1 MSDPVE
7 SRQAFRDFLA
17 LLEQV
22 DGEFLGEARGVVAP
36 ADVAEGEHMLL
47 HLIKA
52 GIDTWVDNDAA
63 RPRFAPLASA
73 VLKWGGEGAD
83 NPSHC
88 APLDPTRRYK
98 ITGRMRDE
106 AYISFTVYTGKEEG
120 DWNDDVVSALN
131 HTEFARDADGRFEI
145 EVSPTPRPGAL
156 HMQPGKPNCVISR
169 HYFEREVCAMA
180 DPTLR
185 CDFDIECL
193 DEPGY
198 SRPLPPAALADKL
211 RAAMNFIHGQ
221 TLARKQDPSA
231 TPSWFSLV
239 PNQLPQP
246 EKWVPSVGGGAGAV
260 DNAYCAGLVVLQPEE
275 ALIVEARWPE
285 CVYANVMFWNRF
297 LQTGDYRYRS
307 CSLNR
312 KQMQADAEGRFAF
325 VVAHRD
331 PGVPNWIDTEG
342 HPAGTLYWRFLLP
355 EGKIE
360 QPRCRVVPLADAAQ
374 AIAEFATEPGA

>member
-1 MSDPVE
+1 MSESIE
-7 SRQAFRDFLA
+7 SRRAFREFLA

-22 DGEFLGEARGVVAP
+22 DGEFLSAERNVTSAD
-36 ADVAEGEHMLL
+36 DVAEGEHMLL

-52 GIDTWVDNDAA
+52 GLDVWVDNDAS

-88 APLDPTRRYK
+88 APLDPARRYK

-106 AYISFTVYTGKEEG
+106 VYISFTVYTGKEEG
-120 DWNDDVVSALN
+120 DFNDGVVSALN
-131 HTEFARDADGRFEI
+131 HTEFDRDAEGRFEI
-145 EVSPTPRPGAL
+145 ELGPTPKTGAL

-169 HYFEREVCAMA
+169 HYFEREGCAMA
-180 DPTLR
+180 DPGLR
-185 CDFDIECL
+185 CEIDITCL

-198 SRPLPPAALADKL
+198 PRPLSPPALADKL
-211 RAAMNFIHGQ
+211 RAAGNFIHGQ

-239 PNQLPQP
+239 PNQLPKP
-246 EKWVPSVGGGAGAV
+246 EKWEPSEGGGAGAV
-260 DNAYCAGLVVLQPEE
+260 DNAYCAGLVVLAPDQ
-275 ALIVEARWPE
+275 ALIVDARWPA
-285 CVYANVMFWNRF
+285 CVYANVMFWNRY
-297 LQTGDYRYRS
+297 QQAPDYRYRPG
-307 CSLNR
+307 SLNR
-312 KQMQADAEGRFAF
+312 TQMQADAEGRFTF
-325 VVAHRD
+325 VVAHSD

-355 EGKIE
+355 EGDIE
-360 QPRCRVVPLADAAQ
+360 QPRCRVVPLADVKRT
-374 AIAEFATEPGA
+374 I